1 MTSRLLYRGM
11 RMDSPMCESSMV
23 AFAYLLG
30 LGNRHCIRYTL
41 IITRRL
47 SGSILN
53 ENGQHGR
60 LFEVIHVERY
70 SLLKKLDHH
79 DSLFIHSHIYRWLGR
94 EGRQQQKWTFD
105 LTYALRLV
113 EIPNTQNGWFS
124 FLCHCIILHGYFDQ
138 VPRSPFNKNGM
149 FVMGWFSIDWFVWP
163 IWCYFEDYLCLA
175 ICKHKGHKNIF
186 NNFLKKSLYYRDLK
200 IKILL

>member
-1 MTSRLLYRGM
+1 MGRSWMKMANMEDYLRWFMLSATLCLRNWIIMT
-11 RMDSPMCESSMV
+11 
-23 AFAYLLG
+23 
-30 LGNRHCIRYTL
+30 
-41 IITRRL
+41 
-47 SGSILN
+47 
-53 ENGQHGR
+53 
-60 LFEVIHVERY
+60 RY
-70 SLLKKLDHH
+70 S
-79 DSLFIHSHIYRWLGR
+79 FIAIYIYIYRWLGR

-175 ICKHKGHKNIF
+175 ICKHKGHKNIS
-186 NNFLKKSLYYRDLK
+186 NNFSKKSLL
-200 IKILL
+200 